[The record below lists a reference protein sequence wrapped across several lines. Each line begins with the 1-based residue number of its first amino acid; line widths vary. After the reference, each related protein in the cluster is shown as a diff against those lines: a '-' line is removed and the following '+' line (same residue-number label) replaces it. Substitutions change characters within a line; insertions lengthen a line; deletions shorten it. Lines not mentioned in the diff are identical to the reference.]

1 MGRRTENENRRG
13 SLVIIKIFCSKNELE
28 RLEYLHDRFST
39 LMGEF
44 VKHGFSGRIQIIDGD
59 DE

>member
-1 MGRRTENENRRG
+1 M
-13 SLVIIKIFCSKNELE
+13 VIIKIFCSKNELE